1 MSCISYSAFLV
12 QLLFASWIE
21 ILELKF
27 NEKIIFFLSR
37 NQMGW
42 IGKFVK
48 IKSNNRETWITWLQI
63 YVSRVIYLLLLIL
76 FLLDA
81 TWAIR

>member
-1 MSCISYSAFLV
+1 MKKLYL
-12 QLLFASWIE
+12 
-21 ILELKF
+21 
-27 NEKIIFFLSR
+27 FFLSR

-42 IGKFVK
+42 IEKFVK

>member
-1 MSCISYSAFLV
+1 MKKLYL
-12 QLLFASWIE
+12 
-21 ILELKF
+21 
-27 NEKIIFFLSR
+27 FFLSR

>member
-1 MSCISYSAFLV
+1 MKKLYL
-12 QLLFASWIE
+12 
-21 ILELKF
+21 
-27 NEKIIFFLSR
+27 FFLSR
-37 NQMGW
+37 NQMRW